1 MLDGQGVISRVVDK
15 YGTPQMRDID
25 NLRKIAYTSIEES
38 LVCRFSLT
46 VQGVELAYRMWKQ
59 VLYNLTP
66 VTHVQVFSFMNY
78 RSQTHPNHTLSMFW
92 AACEYPPHIIVVLT
106 RMRRWDGMEHIQ
118 LALAKKIQWA
128 KNRI

>member
-46 VQGVELAYRMWKQ
+46 VQGVELVYRM
-59 VLYNLTP
+59 
-66 VTHVQVFSFMNY
+66 
-78 RSQTHPNHTLSMFW
+78 
-92 AACEYPPHIIVVLT
+92 
-106 RMRRWDGMEHIQ
+106 
-118 LALAKKIQWA
+118 
-128 KNRI
+128 